1 MARIRF
7 VVALVVL
14 GALAPAP
21 VAPAPRPAALG
32 TFVRVWIGH
41 TRSLKITHRAVAK
54 ETIYD
59 GCCTHVIDVK
69 MRLSDVRGRPGHASA
84 RVTATAVHVFAKGYY
99 SKKHPAPH
107 VGEVRR
113 IKLRHGVITEGLT
126 DATYCNDRTGRKGIC
141 GA

>member
-1 MARIRF
+1 MARIRL

-14 GALAPAP
+14 AAVVAAP
-21 VAPAPRPAALG
+21 VASASRHATIG

-113 IKLRHGVITEGLT
+113 IKLRHGVLTERLT
-126 DATYCNDRTGRKGIC
+126 NATYCNDRAGRKGLC